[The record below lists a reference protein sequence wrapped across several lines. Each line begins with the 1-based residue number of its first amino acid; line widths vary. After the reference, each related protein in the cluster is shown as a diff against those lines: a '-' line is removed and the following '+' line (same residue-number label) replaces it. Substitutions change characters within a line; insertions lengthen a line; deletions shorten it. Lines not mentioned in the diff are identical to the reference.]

1 MSDGE
6 QEISRRDFLTGGLA
20 VGTMGRRQETKKTV
34 VPALEI
40 AEATVTQ
47 LQDAMKTGKYTSERL
62 VELYLERIEALDQ
75 HGAAINSILETNP
88 DAMQIARKRDAE
100 RAAGKLRGPL
110 HGIPILLKDNIATA
124 DRMKTTA
131 GSLALVEAKVPH
143 SALLASRLVNAG
155 AILLGKTN
163 MSEWANFRSTHSVSG
178 WSGRGGQARNPY
190 ALDRSPSGSS
200 SGSGG
205 AIAANFATA
214 SIGTET
220 DGSILSPSS
229 ASSLVGIKP
238 TVGLISRSGIVPIS
252 HTQDTA
258 GPMARTVRD
267 AAILLSVLA
276 CAERADPA
284 TQVKE
289 RKAHPDY
296 TIFLDPNGLKGKR
309 IGIAR
314 KQFFGYSRPTDKIAE
329 EAIAVLKHAGAIIV
343 DPADI
348 PTAGKYDAE
357 ETEVLLYEF
366 KDNLNK
372 YLSWLGPNAPVHN
385 MKEVIAFNDREKAH
399 EMPFFGQELMH
410 KAQEKGPLTTPA
422 YLKALEKCR
431 SLSQTH
437 GIDAVM
443 QRHRLDAL
451 FAPTQGPVWLID
463 LANGDAGS
471 GGSSTSP
478 AAVAGYPS
486 ITVPAGFY
494 YGLPIGVS
502 FFGRAWSEPTLLKI
516 AYAFEKATKAR
527 RPPHFALTAPFP
539 MNGKV

>member
-1 MSDGE
+1 MTR
-6 QEISRRDFLTGGLA
+6 IFSRRAFLAGGAGLGATMLPQSEATGA
-20 VGTMGRRQETKKTV
+20 E
-34 VPALEI
+34 VPAFELD
-40 AEATVTQ
+40 EATVAD
-47 LQDAMKTGKYTSERL
+47 LQAGMASGKYTAQSL
-62 VELYLERIEALDQ
+62 AELYLQRIERVDWQGPSLR
-75 HGAAINSILETNP
+75 SVLEINP
-88 DAMQIARKRDAE
+88 DALDIARKVDAE

-110 HGIPILLKDNIATA
+110 HGIPVLLKDNIGTA
-124 DRMKTTA
+124 DRMETTA
-131 GSLALVEAKVPH
+131 GSLALVGARPAH
-143 SALLASRLVNAG
+143 NAPLATCLIDAG
-155 AILLGKTN
+155 AVLLGKTN

-205 AIAANFATA
+205 ATAANFAAA

-238 TVGLISRSGIVPIS
+238 TVGLISRGGIVPIS

-267 AAILLSVLA
+267 AAILLGALA

-289 RKAHPDY
+289 RMAHPDY
-296 TIFLDPNGLKGKR
+296 TIFLDPKGLKGKR

-348 PTAGKYDAE
+348 PTAGKFDAD

-366 KDNLNK
+366 KDDLTK
-372 YLSWLGPNAPVHN
+372 YLAWLGPNAPVHN
-385 MKEVIAFNDREKAH
+385 LKDVIAFNDREKAH
-399 EMPFFGQELMH
+399 EMPFFEQELMH
-410 KAQEKGPLTTPA
+410 RAQKKGSLTTPA

-431 SLSQTH
+431 SLSRDK

-443 QRHRLDAL
+443 QKHRLDAL

-471 GGSSTSP
+471 GGSSTTP

-494 YGLPIGVS
+494 YGL
-502 FFGRAWSEPTLLKI
+502 
-516 AYAFEKATKAR
+516 
-527 RPPHFALTAPFP
+527 
-539 MNGKV
+539 